1 MEEYLQLLD
10 ETGEARRDSG
20 ASDRM
25 QQNTPAAASAG
36 VEEQYSID
44 PDFDREIVAW
54 DEGGR
59 NDSRI
64 FRLGSTSEALQSI
77 GVQERDIVMASGKI
91 NRILREHP
99 NMTMDMVRQIPAM
112 LEDPALVLES
122 QGRSMRRTTEQNSRI
137 VVVGTV
143 TDANGA
149 PVLCVLDLQPQS
161 TQDRRLGLQDFNKV
175 SSAYPKDVN
184 PKGFLRSSNVLY
196 ANPDINK
203 TQAALN
209 SFGFKLASSELN
221 HLGSMG
227 SIAHMKGAAS
237 RYRACRLEKCLSRE
251 GRLPPR
257 RRAKPK
263 ATQVQQQT
271 DRKLTVS
278 RGNNHLG
285 GFAKHLQTVRAGK

>member
-20 ASDRM
+20 ASGRM

-122 QGRSMRRTTEQNSRI
+122 QGA
-137 VVVGTV
+137 V
-143 TDANGA
+143 
-149 PVLCVLDLQPQS
+149 C
-161 TQDRRLGLQDFNKV
+161 
-175 SSAYPKDVN
+175 
-184 PKGFLRSSNVLY
+184 
-196 ANPDINK
+196 
-203 TQAALN
+203 AAQ
-209 SFGFKLASSELN
+209 
-221 HLGSMG
+221 
-227 SIAHMKGAAS
+227 
-237 RYRACRLEKCLSRE
+237 LSR
-251 GRLPPR
+251 
-257 RRAKPK
+257 
-263 ATQVQQQT
+263 T
-271 DRKLTVS
+271 
-278 RGNNHLG
+278 
-285 GFAKHLQTVRAGK
+285 AGSLWLAR

>member
-20 ASDRM
+20 ASGRI

-122 QGRSMRRTTEQNSRI
+122 QGRSMLSNTQQNSRI

-143 TDANGA
+143 TDANGS

-161 TQDRRLGLQDFNKV
+161 AQDRRLGLQDFNKV

-184 PKGFLRSSNVLY
+184 PEGFLQNSNVLY
-196 ANPDINK
+196 ASPDINK

-227 SIAHMKGAAS
+227 SIAYEERAS

-251 GRLPPR
+251 GGLPPR
-257 RRAKPK
+257 RRGKPK
-263 ATQVQQQT
+263 ATQTQQA

-278 RGNNHLG
+278 RGNNYLG